1 MGAKTDQ
8 VKGQV
13 KEGAGSLTGDK
24 DLESEG
30 KADRR
35 AGEAKE
41 KLDHAKV
48 EVEEV
53 IDQAED
59 KVEDGNV
66 DVGSHD
72 STTGD
77 TPVTGGFLSEQPER
91 RTFESVFA
99 RLVATAGIVGVGTAL
114 GAILIAVDVAGWIT
128 GLVVSIV
135 TVALAAM
142 LWRSRRL

>member
-1 MGAKTDQ
+1 MTRPPGRVDN
-8 VKGQV
+8 V
-13 KEGAGSLTGDK
+13 
-24 DLESEG
+24 
-30 KADRR
+30 
-35 AGEAKE
+35 EA
-41 KLDHAKV
+41 
-48 EVEEV
+48 
-53 IDQAED
+53 
-59 KVEDGNV
+59 
-66 DVGSHD
+66 GSHD

-77 TPVTGGFLSEQPER
+77 TPVTAGFLSEQPER

-114 GAILIAVDVAGWIT
+114 GAILIAVNVAGWIT